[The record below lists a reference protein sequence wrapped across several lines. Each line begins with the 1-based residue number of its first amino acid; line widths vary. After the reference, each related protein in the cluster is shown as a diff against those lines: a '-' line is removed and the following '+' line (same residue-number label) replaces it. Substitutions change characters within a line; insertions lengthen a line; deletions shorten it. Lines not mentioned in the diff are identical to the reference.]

1 MLWLYIHFPLM
12 LADHYR
18 TRTAGAPVALTRGTP
33 PVVTQACSDAHRAGV
48 QPGQSLA
55 TAQGLCP
62 ELNLFPFRER
72 AQTRVLEQLATAM
85 YRFLSP
91 LTLWEPDGL
100 LTQADQLGQLY
111 ESLEALTGC
120 ITRELRGMGFHCRPA
135 TGTTPRMARLLARHS
150 GFCSED
156 GPALMKATRALPVT
170 ATDWPAS
177 VKQRLN
183 QMGLHTLGDL
193 LNCCSNELASR
204 LGPELQ
210 EDLQRILGK
219 RAEPLDEFH
228 PPDRFHQYAEL
239 PQETRSVDRL
249 RFPLEHLFRALE
261 HFLREHQYACGRIR
275 VTLHHPD
282 RPATPLELRTARQE
296 YQAEA
301 FLELA
306 LLHLNAMKLED
317 DVQALSIDVS
327 HLVSR
332 DREATDLFGNNRTRN
347 EALAALLHRLRARLG
362 ADSIHQPG
370 SRADPRPEKA
380 LRWRQPGASPDSTET
395 GPIRPVW
402 LQQPPIPLREPPHR
416 WLNGPERIQGG
427 WWDGDYV
434 RRDYYIAVLASGR
447 CAWLYR
453 NHQRQWFIHGWFG

>member
-18 TRTAGAPVALTRGTP
+18 SRAADAPVALTRGTP
-33 PVVTQACSDAHRAGV
+33 PVVAQVSSDAHHAGV

-62 ELNLFPFRER
+62 ELVLFPFRER
-72 AQTRVLEQLATAM
+72 TQARVLEKLATAM

-100 LTQADQLGQLY
+100 LTRADQLGQLY
-111 ESLEALTGC
+111 DSLEALTDC
-120 ITRELRGMGFHCRPA
+120 ITRELREMGFHCRLA
-135 TGTTPRMARLLARHS
+135 TGSTPRMARLLARHS

-156 GPALMKATRALPVT
+156 GPELLKATRALPVT
-170 ATDWPAS
+170 AMDWPSS

-210 EDLQRILGK
+210 EDLQRILGR

-228 PPDRFHQYAEL
+228 PSDCFRQSVEL
-239 PQETRSVDRL
+239 PRETRNLDSL
-249 RFPLEHLFRALE
+249 HFPLLHLFRALE

-275 VTLHHPD
+275 VRLHHPD
-282 RPATPLELRTARQE
+282 QPTTALELRTARQE

-306 LLHLNAMKLED
+306 LLHLNAMTLAD
-317 DVQALSIDVS
+317 DVQALTIEVT

-332 DREATDLFGNNRTRN
+332 EQQATDLFGGNRSRD

-362 ADSIHQPG
+362 AESIHQPG
-370 SRADPRPEKA
+370 ARADPRPEKA
-380 LRWRQPGASPDSTET
+380 LRWHQSGASPAPTGT

-402 LQQPPIPLREPPHR
+402 LQQPPLPLREPPR
-416 WLNGPERIQGG
+416 SWLNGPERIQGG

-453 NHQRQWFIHGWFG
+453 NEQRQWFIHGWFG

>member
-18 TRTAGAPVALTRGTP
+18 SRAAGAPVALTRGTP
-33 PVVTQACSDAHRAGV
+33 PVVTQVSSDAHHAGV

-62 ELNLFPFRER
+62 ELRLFPFSER
-72 AQTRVLEQLATAM
+72 TQARLLEKLATGM
-85 YRFLSP
+85 YRLLSP

-100 LTQADQLGQLY
+100 LTRADQLGRLY
-111 ESLEALTGC
+111 GSLETLTGR
-120 ITRELRGMGFHCRPA
+120 ISRELREMGFHYRLA

-150 GFCSED
+150 SLCSED
-156 GPALMKATRALPVT
+156 GPALMQATRALPVT
-170 ATDWPAS
+170 ATDWPSS

-193 LNCCSNELASR
+193 LNCCSDELASR

-219 RAEPLDEFH
+219 RAEPLSEFH
-228 PPDRFHQYAEL
+228 PPDRFRQYVEL
-239 PQETRSVDRL
+239 PQETRNTDRL

-261 HFLREHQYACGRIR
+261 RFLREHQYACDRIR
-275 VTLHHPD
+275 VILHHPD
-282 RPATPLELRTARQE
+282 QPASSLELRTARQE

-301 FLELA
+301 FLDLA
-306 LLHLNAMKLED
+306 LLHLNAMTLED
-317 DVQALSIDVS
+317 DVQALTIEVS
-327 HLVSR
+327 HLLSR
-332 DREATDLFGNNRTRN
+332 DSAATDLFDDHRSQG
-347 EALAALLHRLRARLG
+347 EALDELLHRLRARLG
-362 ADSIHQPG
+362 TERVHQPG
-370 SRADPRPEKA
+370 IRQDPRPEKA
-380 LRWRQPGASPDSTET
+380 LRWCQPGQSRDS
-395 GPIRPVW
+395 GWACPVRPIW
-402 LQQPPIPLREPPHR
+402 LQQPPLALREPPR
-416 WLNGPERIQGG
+416 IWLNGPERIQGG

-447 CAWLYR
+447 RAWVYR
-453 NHQRQWFIHGWFG
+453 DDQSQWFIHGWFG

>member
-18 TRTAGAPVALTRGTP
+18 FRAAGAPVALTRGTP
-33 PVVTQACSDAHRAGV
+33 PVVAEVSSEACHAGV

-62 ELNLFPFRER
+62 ELVLFPFSEHTR
-72 AQTRVLEQLATAM
+72 TRVLEHLAKAM

-91 LTLWEPDGL
+91 LVLWEPDGL
-100 LTQADQLGQLY
+100 LTRADQLERLY
-111 ESLEALTGC
+111 DSLGALTGC
-120 ITRELRGMGFHCRPA
+120 ITRELHGMGFHCRLA
-135 TGTTPRMARLLARHS
+135 TGSTPRMARLLARHS
-150 GFCSED
+150 GICSD
-156 GPALMKATRALPVT
+156 DDSTLMNATRALPVN
-170 ATDWPAS
+170 ATDWPSS
-177 VKQRLN
+177 VKQRLG

-219 RAEPLDEFH
+219 RAEPLTEFH
-228 PPDRFHQYAEL
+228 PVDHFQQSLEL
-239 PQETRSVDRL
+239 PRETRNTEHL
-249 RFPLEHLFRALE
+249 RCPLEHLFRNLE
-261 HFLREHQYACGRIR
+261 RFLRKHQYACSRLR
-275 VTLHHPD
+275 LTLHHPECL
-282 RPATPLELRTARQE
+282 PSPLELRTARQE

-306 LLHLNAMKLED
+306 LLHLNATTLAD
-317 DVQALSIDVS
+317 DVRALTLEVT

-332 DREATDLFGNNRTRN
+332 EKEATDLFGHNRSRD
-347 EALAALLHRLRARLG
+347 EALAVLLHRLRARLG
-362 ADSIHQPG
+362 AERIHQPG
-370 SRADPRPEKA
+370 LRADPRPEKA
-380 LRWRQPGASPDSTET
+380 LRWHRAGNPPSPTAT
-395 GPIRPVW
+395 AIRPVW
-402 LQQPPIPLREPPHR
+402 LQQPPIPLREPPCY

-434 RRDYYIAVLASGR
+434 RRDYYIAVLASGHR
-447 CAWLYR
+447 AWLYR
-453 NHQRQWFIHGWFG
+453 NEQRQWFIHGWFG